1 MILDLILTLVIIRI
15 INFVLYMQV
24 KLKECL
30 CRLESE
36 MDARRAMEDELCQE
50 MKLTGL
56 RILTVLF
63 LGYMD
68 LQSL

>member
-30 CRLESE
+30 CILESE
-36 MDARRAMEDELCQE
+36 MAARRAMEDELFQA

-56 RILTVLF
+56 CILTVLF